1 MDGAWPHRVGDAW
14 DEGDLRKPWGGRR
27 EPDEVLPH
35 PVTHAAAEEDLRP
48 PAATL
53 SSSSSTEQQHQQ
65 HCAAEHGA
73 ADIASSHD

>member
-1 MDGAWPHRVGDAW
+1 MDGAWPNRVGDAW

-53 SSSSSTEQQHQQ
+53 SSSSNNAV
-65 HCAAEHGA
+65 AAA
-73 ADIASSHD
+73 AAAAAAARSSRYRILT